1 MANTQF
7 QVVTLSSGTSQT
19 VDFGSTVINA
29 SVAVQGYNVSYG
41 NTDGKVQTLDVQA
54 NMQSISGSSVT
65 VSATCTME
73 NEDDKHA
80 DGEVTVLVIA
90 ECRRE

>member
-1 MANTQF
+1 MANTRF
-7 QVVTLSSGTSQT
+7 QVVTLISGETRT
-19 VDFGSTVINA
+19 VDFGSTVLSA
-29 SVAVQGYNVSYG
+29 SVAVQGYKVSYG

-54 NMQSISGSSVT
+54 SMQSISGNSVS

-73 NEDDKHA
+73 NDGDKHA

-90 ECRRE
+90 ECDSE